1 MTLAELSLKRPVT
14 AIMFFVSMVA
24 IGLIASFRLPLEQF
38 PSIDAPFLFVQ
49 IPYPGSTPAEIERT
63 ITRPVEEALA
73 TLPGI
78 KRMNSTSDAESAQ
91 IFMEFKWG
99 DNVAIKAVQA
109 REKID
114 AIRAD
119 LPSDMQRYFVQKFST
134 SDQPLLQLRIA
145 NENGDLS
152 HAYELIEREI
162 KRPLERIAGVAKVDI
177 SGIGKPEVQI
187 ELSSDRLSAHN
198 ISLTDLYKTL
208 SNANFSLSA
217 GQVSAGSTRFR
228 VQPQG
233 QWRSLDDI
241 RAIPLDAKG
250 LKLGDIASVG
260 LRPARLEFARRL
272 DGKPAVGI
280 DIFRERNANLVEVGS
295 AVMAEVR
302 NIQAAPELSGIR
314 VYAME
319 NQADNVTNSLGELGR
334 AGLEGTLLSVL
345 VLFFFLRDWPSTLM
359 VSLAIPICLVMTLGC
374 MYFFGISLNIL
385 SMMGLLLAVGMLVDN
400 AVVVVESIYQY
411 REKHPDRPWYSAV
424 QGTQVVGIAIAAGTL
439 SSVVVFLPNIFG
451 EANNISIFL
460 AQVAIAMSIAH
471 LASWLVA
478 VSLVPMLAS
487 KLPPP
492 KFLGRDTAITRL
504 RERYGRLVEWTLAHR
519 RWTMFAVLLLVV
531 ASMVPMFNAKTNMF
545 DDGDTRQMYL
555 SYQLNANY
563 RLQDLKPAVVR
574 IEQFLDRNRERFEIK
589 SVYTWYGEQGQAQ
602 TRILMTDEKNG
613 VLDKLGRAYDRY
625 VLGKKPAH
633 RPVARIKEE
642 IRKELPALAVGKVGF
657 DNGDGGG
664 IGGGVDI
671 SLIGDSMEQL
681 RELSESVLPILSHL
695 PSLRDVRTEKG
706 NGDREVAAQVDRIR
720 AKQYGFDAQ
729 TVASYISIAL
739 RGMPLADFHADDRQL
754 PVWLRFQGSD
764 TQSLAGLSDFK
775 LRAPDDTQI
784 PLLSMLRT
792 DSRETPSAI
801 QRVDRMTAL
810 KITANLA
817 DGKTMPDARKE
828 ITAAMNA
835 VALPPGYRWSFGQG
849 FDRDDRAGLQ
859 MLVNTAIALVLV
871 YVVMCAMF
879 ESLIFPAAILVT
891 FVFSIF
897 GVYWLFWLTGTTFSI
912 MAAIGVL
919 ILMGVVVN
927 NGIVMIVHINQ
938 LRHEGHLRT
947 EALVLGAKE
956 RLRPVLMTMATAILG
971 MLPLCV
977 GDAQLGGQGPPYY
990 PMARAIAGGLTFST
1004 IVTLLVLPCIY
1015 ALLDDSRLW
1024 MRRVIA
1030 DARAGR
1036 VRRRPGLSPTLVRDA
1051 GG

>member
-24 IGLIASFRLPLEQF
+24 VGLIAAFRLPLEQF
-38 PSIDAPFLFVQ
+38 PSIDVPFLFIE
-49 IPYPGSTPAEIERT
+49 IPYPGSTPTEIER
-63 ITRPVEEALA
+63 IIARPVEEALA

-78 KRMNSTSDAESAQ
+78 KRMRSTSDAESAQ

-99 DNVAIKAVQA
+99 ENVAIKAVQA

-114 AIRAD
+114 AIRTD
-119 LPSDMQRYFVQKFST
+119 LPSDLQRYHVLKFST
-134 SDQPLLQLRIA
+134 TDDPMLQLRIA
-145 NENGDLS
+145 NEGGDLGN
-152 HAYELIEREI
+152 AYELIEREI
-162 KRPLERIAGVAKVDI
+162 KRPLERIPGVARVDI
-177 SGIGKPEVQI
+177 SGIGQPEVQI

-198 ISLTDLYKTL
+198 LNLNDLYQKL
-208 SNANFSLSA
+208 EKANFAVSA
-217 GQVSAGSTRFR
+217 GQINAAGARFR

-233 QWRSLDDI
+233 QWTSLDDI
-241 RAIPLDAKG
+241 RSVPLDAKG
-250 LKLGDIASVG
+250 LKLGDIATVG
-260 LRPARLEFARRL
+260 LRPARMEFARRL
-272 DGKPAVGI
+272 DGKPAVGV
-280 DIFRERNANLVEVGS
+280 DIFRERNANLVDTGRQ
-295 AVMAEVR
+295 VMAEVKR
-302 NIQAAPELSGIR
+302 IQASKELSGLQ

-319 NQADNVTNSLGELGR
+319 NQADSVTSSLRELGK

-359 VSLAIPICLVMTLGC
+359 VSLAIPICFVMTLGC
-374 MYFFGISLNIL
+374 MYFLGISLNVL

-411 REKHPDRPWYSAV
+411 REKYPDKAWYSAV

-439 SSVVVFLPNIFG
+439 SSIVVFLPNIFG
-451 EANNISIFL
+451 EANDISIFL

-492 KFLGRDTAITRL
+492 KFLGRENAITRL
-504 RERYGRLVEWTLAHR
+504 RERYGRVVEWTLHHR
-519 RWTMFAVLLLVV
+519 RWTMVGVLALVV
-531 ASMVPMFNAKTNMF
+531 ASLIPISQTKSNMF
-545 DDGDTRQMYL
+545 DDGETRQL
-555 SYQLNANY
+555 RLWYQLNANY
-563 RLQDLKPAVVR
+563 RLQDLKPAVLQV
-574 IEQFLDRNRERFEIK
+574 EKFLDQNRERFEIK
-589 SVYTWYGEQGQAQ
+589 SVYTWYSERGEAQ
-602 TRILMTDEKNG
+602 TRVLLTDANG
-613 VLDKLGRAYDRY
+613 GTMQNLIDR
-625 VLGKKPAH
+625 VLGHEVKKQ
-633 RPVARIKEE
+633 RPVSEIKEE
-642 IRKELPALAVGKVGF
+642 IRKGLPQLAVGKIGF
-657 DNGDGGG
+657 DFQGGTS
-664 IGGGVDI
+664 GGVDI
-671 SLIGDSMEQL
+671 SLVGDSMDQL
-681 RELSESVLPILSHL
+681 KELSISVLPVLSHL
-695 PSLRDVRTEKG
+695 STLRDVRTEKG

-729 TVASYISIAL
+729 TVSNYIQIAL
-739 RGMPLADFHADDRQL
+739 RGMPLKDFHAGDRQL
-754 PVWLRFQGSD
+754 PTWLRFQGSD

-775 LRAPDDTQI
+775 LRAPDNTQI

-792 DSRETPSAI
+792 DTRETPSAI

-810 KITANLA
+810 KINANLA
-817 DGKTMPDARKE
+817 EGKTMPEAREE
-828 ITAAMNA
+828 ITKAMNSL
-835 VALPPGYRWSFGQG
+835 ALPPGYRWSFGEG
-849 FDRDDRAGLQ
+849 FDRDENAGQQ
-859 MLVNTAIALVLV
+859 MLFNTLIALVLV

-879 ESLIFPAAILVT
+879 ESLIFPAAILMT

-971 MLPLCV
+971 MLPLTF
-977 GDAQLGGQGPPYY
+977 GGAQAWSNGPPYF

-1004 IVTLLVLPCIY
+1004 IVTLLALPCIY
-1015 ALLDDSRLW
+1015 SLLDDARLW
-1024 MRRVIA
+1024 TRSVIA
-1030 DARAGR
+1030 DARGGR
-1036 VRRRPGLSPTLVRDA
+1036 VRRRAADA
-1051 GG
+1051 SAAA